1 MHLKSIARSGALF
14 ALLLTFSPI
23 AIAGSAESPSLKD
36 KDRDNVEVTI
46 RDRDYVVRDRDRDN
60 VEYVLRDREYVFRDR
75 DNEYVFSTDSFN
87 QALAAHPNVRDYPRD
102 LSAEQENNQLLEA
115 FTQIELK
122 IKNKTPL
129 SATEKALILSAQT
142 NRDFAALTGLL
153 KIKANLSTSKD

>member
-14 ALLLTFSPI
+14 ALLTFFPTALAAAEAPI
-23 AIAGSAESPSLKD
+23 LKD
-36 KDRDNVEVTI
+36 KDRDNVELTI
-46 RDRDYVVRDRDRDN
+46 RDKDYVLRDRDN

-102 LSAEQENNQLLEA
+102 LTAEQENNQLLEA
-115 FTQIELK
+115 FAQIELK

-129 SATEKALILSAQT
+129 SSNEKALILSAKT

-153 KIKANLSTSKD
+153 KIKANLSAAND